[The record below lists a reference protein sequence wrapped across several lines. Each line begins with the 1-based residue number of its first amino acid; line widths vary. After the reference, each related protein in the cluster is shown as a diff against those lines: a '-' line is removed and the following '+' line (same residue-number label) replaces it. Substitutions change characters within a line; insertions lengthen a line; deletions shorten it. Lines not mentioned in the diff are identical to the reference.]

1 MSKVVEEF
9 APEPEFQVMRPL
21 KQYATRSTKKNG
33 RGTKERESQTNQR
46 KSRRF

>member
-21 KQYATRSTKKNG
+21 KQYATRSTKKMAEEL
-33 RGTKERESQTNQR
+33 K
-46 KSRRF
+46 K